1 MKNIRQEF
9 IENFSFDKEK
19 HILTQ
24 IKVFLFLLLFGNV
37 AIMAQGFVVKG
48 KVLDA
53 NDEPLIGAAIV
64 LKSQSTVG
72 TVADFDGNFTLEVPD
87 KNAVLTVSYLGMT
100 PQDVKVNGR
109 SMIVVVLR
117 EDSEMLEEVVVVGY
131 GQQKKASVVGAI
143 TQTKGEVLEKAGGV
157 SSLGSALTGKLPGVI
172 TSASTGMPG
181 EEDPQI
187 IIRTKSSWNNS
198 EPLILVDGIER
209 EMSSVDISSVE
220 SISVLKDASATA
232 VYGVKGANGVI
243 LITTKR
249 GQEGKANVQI
259 KANVTAKVVSK
270 LPEKYDA
277 YDTFYLMN
285 NSIEREAA
293 INPAGWSNYTP
304 AAIISKYRNPANAEE
319 WDRYPNVDWEDFLFK
334 NHTMSYNTSVNVS
347 GGTKVVK
354 YFAAADFVSEGD
366 LFKTFNNNRGYNS
379 GFGYNRINVRSNLDF
394 SLTKTTKFSTNLFGS
409 NAQRSL
415 PWQMAD
421 SDASY
426 WSAAYKS
433 APDAMRPIYS
443 NGMWGWY
450 APRDADVPNSAYLLA
465 TSGSERRTTT
475 KVTTDFILEQDLSM
489 ITKGLRFKANFS
501 MDYNFMENKRGVNDM
516 YNDSQRLWVN
526 PDTGEY
532 SYKFDPDS
540 GTGIDHVINPIY
552 WSTQAGSADI
562 GSTYRKLYYSF
573 QFDYSR
579 TFGKHEVTALGLF
592 SRLKEAQG
600 SVFPI
605 YREDWVFR
613 ATYNYAMKYF
623 FEANG
628 AYNGS
633 EKFGPDYRFAFF
645 PSLSAGWMLSEE
657 SFMNFLKE
665 KKILDMLKI
674 RASWGRVGDDSVVA
688 NWQRFTAGR
697 FLYKDQWSNSGNAI
711 MGTVSPDNSPYAFWK
726 ITTLGNSNIS
736 WETVEKRNLGIDYA
750 FFNGLV
756 AGSVDIFNDSRS
768 DILVDGASRSV
779 PSYFGATPPR
789 ANLGKV
795 NSHGYEL
802 EMRLNYVFANGLR
815 LWANGSMTHAVNEVK
830 FKDDAP
836 LLPDY
841 QKSAGHTIDQVYSYI
856 DHGNLATWDDV
867 IGSSAWT
874 TNNNNKL
881 PGDYN
886 IIDFNGD
893 GVVDTDDKAPYQY
906 STTPQNTYS
915 ASAGFEWKG
924 FSLYAQFYGVNN
936 VTREVNF
943 PTFRSTA
950 HVAYVEGEYWTPN
963 GSGVLPTPRW
973 GSTVDAAATGT
984 RYWYDG
990 SYVRLK
996 NVELSYTFKGEWLKK
1011 LGVNTARLYLN
1022 GDNLYMWTTM
1032 PDDRESN
1039 TGYSSG
1045 DGAYPT
1051 VRRFNIGIDITL

>member
-1 MKNIRQEF
+1 MKNVERKIQ
-9 IENFSFDKEK
+9 
-19 HILTQ
+19 
-24 IKVFLFLLLFGNV
+24 KVPFLLFCMLLWCLT
-37 AIMAQGFVVKG
+37 ASAQQGMKVKGTIFDSNGETIIGASVVVKG
-48 KVLDA
+48 NA
-53 NDEPLIGAAIV
+53 SIGTI
-64 LKSQSTVG
+64 S
-72 TVADFDGNFTLEVPD
+72 DFDGNFELNVPSRNSVLVISFVGMKTREVKASQNLIKVTLED
-87 KNAVLTVSYLGMT
+87 
-100 PQDVKVNGR
+100 
-109 SMIVVVLR
+109 
-117 EDSEMLEEVVVVGY
+117 DSQQLEEVVVVGY
-131 GQQKKASVVGAI
+131 GQQKKASVVGSI
-143 TQTKGEVLEKAGGV
+143 TQTSGKVLERAGGV
-157 SSLGSALTGKLPGVI
+157 SSLGAALTGNLPGVI
-172 TSASTGMPG
+172 TSTSTGMPG
-181 EEDPQI
+181 EEDPEI

-198 EPLILVDGIER
+198 EPLVLVDGIER

-249 GQEGKANVQI
+249 GKEGKANVQI
-259 KANVTAKVVSK
+259 KANMTAKVVSK

-304 AAIISKYRNPANAEE
+304 AAIIDKYRHPANIEE
-319 WDRYPNVDWEDFLFK
+319 WDRYPNVDWENYLFK
-334 NHTMSYNTSVNVS
+334 DYAMSYNTSVNVS
-347 GGTKVVK
+347 GGTSVVK

-366 LFKTFNNNRGYNS
+366 LFKTFDNNRGYNS

-409 NAQRSL
+409 NAQRTL
-415 PWQMAD
+415 PWAMAD

-465 TSGSERRTTT
+465 TSGTEKRTTT

-489 ITKGLRFKANFS
+489 LTKGLKFKANFS
-501 MDYNFMENKRGVNDM
+501 MDYNFVENSRGINDQ
-516 YNDSQRLWVN
+516 YNDAQRLWIN
-526 PDTGEY
+526 PDTGEP

-540 GTGIDHVINPIY
+540 GTGIDKVENPIY

-573 QFDYSR
+573 QLDYDR
-579 TFGKHEVTALGLF
+579 QFGDHEVTALGLF

-613 ATYNYAMKYF
+613 VTYNYAMRYF

-633 EKFGPDYRFAFF
+633 EKFGPNYRFAFF
-645 PSLSAGWMLSEE
+645 PSLSLGWMLSEE
-657 SFMNFLKE
+657 KFM
-665 KKILDMLKI
+665 KKLEFLDMLKI
-674 RASWGRVGDDSVVA
+674 RGSWGRVGDDSVVA
-688 NWQRFTAGR
+688 PWQRFSDTGR
-697 FLYKDQWSNSGNAI
+697 FLYKDQWLNSGNAV
-711 MGTVSPDNSPYAFWK
+711 MGTVSPDNSPYTFWQMTK
-726 ITTLGNSNIS
+726 LGNPNIS
-736 WETVEKRNLGIDYA
+736 WETVEKRNIGVDYA
-750 FFNGLV
+750 FLNGLI
-756 AGSVDIFNDSRS
+756 AGSVDVFNDTRTH
-768 DILVDGASRSV
+768 ILVDGGSRAI
-779 PSYFGATPPR
+779 PSYFGATAPR

-802 EMRLNYVFANGLR
+802 ELRLNHVFNNGLR
-815 LWANGSMTHAVNEVK
+815 AWLNASMTHAVNMVK

-836 LLPDY
+836 LLPAY
-841 QKSAGHTIDQVYSYI
+841 QKSAGHAIDQVYSYI

-867 IGSSAWT
+867 IGSTAWT
-874 TNNNNKL
+874 TGNNYKL

-886 IIDFNGD
+886 IIDFNAD
-893 GVVDTDDKAPYQY
+893 GVVDSDDTAPYQY
-906 STTPQNTYS
+906 STTPQNTYN
-915 ASAGFEWKG
+915 ASIGFEWKG
-924 FSLYAQFYGVNN
+924 FSCFAQFYGVNN

-950 HVAYVEGEYWTPN
+950 HVAYVEGEYWTPG
-963 GSGVLPTPRW
+963 GSGTLPTPRW
-973 GSTVDAAATGT
+973 GTTVDAAASGT

-990 SYVRLK
+990 SYIRLK

-1011 LGVNTARLYLN
+1011 LGVNTARIYLN

-1039 TGYSSG
+1039 TGFSSS

-1051 VRRFNIGIDITL
+1051 VRRFNLGIDITL

>member
-1 MKNIRQEF
+1 M
-9 IENFSFDKEK
+9 
-19 HILTQ
+19 
-24 IKVFLFLLLFGNV
+24 
-37 AIMAQGFVVKG
+37 
-48 KVLDA
+48 
-53 NDEPLIGAAIV
+53 
-64 LKSQSTVG
+64 
-72 TVADFDGNFTLEVPD
+72 
-87 KNAVLTVSYLGMT
+87 
-100 PQDVKVNGR
+100 
-109 SMIVVVLR
+109 
-117 EDSEMLEEVVVVGY
+117 
-131 GQQKKASVVGAI
+131 
-143 TQTKGEVLEKAGGV
+143 
-157 SSLGSALTGKLPGVI
+157 
-172 TSASTGMPG
+172 
-181 EEDPQI
+181 
-187 IIRTKSSWNNS
+187 
-198 EPLILVDGIER
+198 
-209 EMSSVDISSVE
+209 
-220 SISVLKDASATA
+220 KDASATA

-249 GQEGKANVQI
+249 GKEGKANVQI
-259 KANVTAKVVSK
+259 KANMTAKVVSK

-304 AAIISKYRNPANAEE
+304 AAIIDKYRHPANIEE
-319 WDRYPNVDWEDFLFK
+319 WDRYPNVDWENYLFK
-334 NHTMSYNTSVNVS
+334 DYAMSYNTSVNVS
-347 GGTKVVK
+347 GGTSVVK

-366 LFKTFNNNRGYNS
+366 LFKTFDNNRGYNS

-409 NAQRSL
+409 NAQRTL
-415 PWQMAD
+415 PWAMAD

-465 TSGSERRTTT
+465 TSGTEKRTTT

-489 ITKGLRFKANFS
+489 LTKGLKFKANFS
-501 MDYNFMENKRGVNDM
+501 MDYNFVENSRGINDQ
-516 YNDSQRLWVN
+516 YNDAQRLWIN
-526 PDTGEY
+526 PDTGEP

-540 GTGIDHVINPIY
+540 GTGIDKVENPIY

-573 QFDYSR
+573 QLDYDR
-579 TFGKHEVTALGLF
+579 QFGDHEVTALGLF

-613 ATYNYAMKYF
+613 VTYNYAMRYF

-633 EKFGPDYRFAFF
+633 EKFGPNYRFAFF
-645 PSLSAGWMLSEE
+645 PSLSLGWMLSEE
-657 SFMNFLKE
+657 KFM
-665 KKILDMLKI
+665 KKLEFLDMLKI
-674 RASWGRVGDDSVVA
+674 RGSWGRVGDDSVVA
-688 NWQRFTAGR
+688 PWQRFSDTGR
-697 FLYKDQWSNSGNAI
+697 FLYKDQWLNSGNAV
-711 MGTVSPDNSPYAFWK
+711 MGTVSPDNSPYTFWQMTK
-726 ITTLGNSNIS
+726 LGNPNIS
-736 WETVEKRNLGIDYA
+736 WETVEKRNIGVDYA
-750 FFNGLV
+750 FLNGLI
-756 AGSVDIFNDSRS
+756 AGSVDVFNDTRTH
-768 DILVDGASRSV
+768 ILVDGGSRAI
-779 PSYFGATPPR
+779 PSYFGATAPR

-802 EMRLNYVFANGLR
+802 ELRLNHVFNNGLR
-815 LWANGSMTHAVNEVK
+815 AWLNASMTHAVNMVK

-836 LLPDY
+836 LLPAY
-841 QKSAGHTIDQVYSYI
+841 QKSAGHAIDQVYSYI

-867 IGSSAWT
+867 IGSTAWT
-874 TNNNNKL
+874 TGNNYKL

-886 IIDFNGD
+886 IIDFNAD
-893 GVVDTDDKAPYQY
+893 GVVDSDDTAPYQY
-906 STTPQNTYS
+906 STTPQNTYN
-915 ASAGFEWKG
+915 ASIGFEWKG
-924 FSLYAQFYGVNN
+924 FSCFAQFYGVNN

-950 HVAYVEGEYWTPN
+950 HVAYVEGEYWTPG
-963 GSGVLPTPRW
+963 GSGTLPTPRW
-973 GSTVDAAATGT
+973 GTTVDAAASGT

-990 SYVRLK
+990 SYIRLK

-1011 LGVNTARLYLN
+1011 LGVNTARIYLN

-1039 TGYSSG
+1039 TGFSSS

-1051 VRRFNIGIDITL
+1051 VRRFNLGIDITL

>member
-1 MKNIRQEF
+1 MKNIRQKYL
-9 IENFSFDKEK
+9 ENSSAIWKMLL
-19 HILTQ
+19 IRSY
-24 IKVFLFLLLFGNV
+24 IFLLLFLSCGISLMGQNG
-37 AIMAQGFVVKG
+37 ILVKG

-53 NDEPLIGAAIV
+53 NNEPLIGATVA
-64 LKSQSTVG
+64 LKGNTSVG
-72 TVADFDGNFTLEVPD
+72 TIADFDGNFSIEVPSR
-87 KNAVLTVSYLGMT
+87 NSVLTVSYLGMT
-100 PQDVKVNGR
+100 SQDVKVNGKTI
-109 SMIVVVLR
+109 MVIVLHEDTEVL
-117 EDSEMLEEVVVVGY
+117 DEVVVVGY

-172 TSASTGMPG
+172 TSSSTGMPG
-181 EEDPQI
+181 EEDPEI

-249 GQEGKANVQI
+249 GKEGKADVQI

-285 NSIEREAA
+285 NSIEREAC

-304 AAIISKYRNPANAEE
+304 AGIIDKYRHPANWEE
-319 WDRYPNVDWEDFLFK
+319 WDRYPNVDWEDYLFK
-334 NHTMSYNTSVNVS
+334 DYAMSYNTSVNVS
-347 GGTKVVK
+347 GGTQVVK

-366 LFKTFNNNRGYNS
+366 LFKTFDNNRGYRS

-409 NAQRSL
+409 NAQRTL
-415 PWQMAD
+415 PWEMAD
-421 SDASY
+421 NDATY

-465 TSGSERRTTT
+465 TSGTEKRTTT

-489 ITKGLRFKANFS
+489 LTKGLKFKASFS
-501 MDYNFMENKRGVNDM
+501 MDYNFIENKRGINDQ
-516 YNDSQRLWVN
+516 YNDSQRIWVN
-526 PDTGEY
+526 PDTGEI

-540 GTGIDHVINPIY
+540 GTGIDKVENPIY

-573 QFDYSR
+573 QLDYAR

-613 ATYNYAMKYF
+613 ATYNYAMRYF

-633 EKFGPDYRFAFF
+633 EKFGPNYRFAFF
-645 PSLSAGWMLSEE
+645 PSLSAGWMISEE
-657 SFMNFLKE
+657 PFMKFLRE
-665 KKILDMLKI
+665 NKILEMLKV
-674 RASWGRVGDDSVVA
+674 RLSWGRVGDDSVVPS
-688 NWQRFTAGR
+688 WQRFSAGR
-697 FLYKDQWSNSGNAI
+697 FLYKDQWRNSGNAV
-711 MGTVSPDNSPYAFWK
+711 MGSVSPDNSPYTFWS
-726 ITTLGNSNIS
+726 ISTLGNPNIS
-736 WETVEKRNLGIDYA
+736 WETVEKRNFGLDYA
-750 FFNGLV
+750 FWGGLI
-756 AGSVDIFNDSRS
+756 AGSVDIFNDTRTN
-768 DILVDGASRSV
+768 ILVDGSSRAV

-802 EMRLNYVFANGLR
+802 EIRLNHVFNNGFRAWLN
-815 LWANGSMTHAVNEVK
+815 ASMTHAINEIK

-836 LLPDY
+836 LLPAY

-856 DHGNLATWDDV
+856 NHGNLATWDDV
-867 IGSSAWT
+867 IGSSSWT
-874 TNNNNKL
+874 TGNSNKL

-893 GVVDTDDKAPYQY
+893 GIVDADDRAPYQY

-915 ASAGFEWKG
+915 ASLGFDWKG
-924 FSLYAQFYGVNN
+924 FSFYAQFYGVNN

-950 HVAYVEGEYWTPN
+950 HVAYVEGDYWTPT
-963 GSGVLPTPRW
+963 GSGTLPTPRW
-973 GSTVDAAATGT
+973 GTTVDAAASGT

-990 SYVRLK
+990 SYIRLK
-996 NVELSYTFKGEWLKK
+996 NVELSYTFKGNWLKK
-1011 LGVNTARLYLN
+1011 IGVNSARVYLN

-1039 TGYSSG
+1039 TGFSSS

-1051 VRRFNIGIDITL
+1051 VRRFNLGFDITL

>member
-1 MKNIRQEF
+1 MKNVERKIQ
-9 IENFSFDKEK
+9 
-19 HILTQ
+19 
-24 IKVFLFLLLFGNV
+24 KVPFLLFCMLLWCLT
-37 AIMAQGFVVKG
+37 ASAQQGMKVKGTIFDSNGETIIGASVVVKG
-48 KVLDA
+48 
-53 NDEPLIGAAIV
+53 NTSIGTI
-64 LKSQSTVG
+64 S
-72 TVADFDGNFTLEVPD
+72 DFDGNFELNVPSRNSVLVISFVGMKTKEVKATQNLIKVTLED
-87 KNAVLTVSYLGMT
+87 
-100 PQDVKVNGR
+100 
-109 SMIVVVLR
+109 
-117 EDSEMLEEVVVVGY
+117 DSQQLEEVVVVGY
-131 GQQKKASVVGAI
+131 GQQKKASVVGSI
-143 TQTKGEVLEKAGGV
+143 TQTSGKVLERAGGV
-157 SSLGSALTGKLPGVI
+157 SSLGAALTGNLPGVI
-172 TSASTGMPG
+172 TSTSTGMPG
-181 EEDPQI
+181 EEDPEI

-198 EPLILVDGIER
+198 EPLVLVDGIER

-249 GQEGKANVQI
+249 GKEGKANVQI
-259 KANVTAKVVSK
+259 KANMTAKVVSK

-304 AAIISKYRNPANAEE
+304 AAIIDKYRHPANIEE
-319 WDRYPNVDWEDFLFK
+319 WDRYPNVDWEDYLFK
-334 NHTMSYNTSVNVS
+334 DYAMSYNTSVNVS
-347 GGTKVVK
+347 GGTSVVK

-366 LFKTFNNNRGYNS
+366 LFNTFDNNRGYNS

-409 NAQRSL
+409 NAQRTL
-415 PWQMAD
+415 PWAMAD

-465 TSGSERRTTT
+465 TSGTEKRTTT

-489 ITKGLRFKANFS
+489 LTKGLKFKANFS
-501 MDYNFMENKRGVNDM
+501 MDYNFVENSRGINDQ
-516 YNDSQRLWVN
+516 YNDSQRLWID
-526 PDTGEY
+526 PDTGEP

-540 GTGIDHVINPIY
+540 GTGIDKVENPIY
-552 WSTQAGSADI
+552 WATQAGSADI

-573 QFDYSR
+573 QFDYNR
-579 TFGKHEVTALGLF
+579 QFGDHEVTALGLF

-613 ATYNYAMKYF
+613 VTYNYAMRYF

-645 PSLSAGWMLSEE
+645 PSLSLGWMLSEE
-657 SFMNFLKE
+657 KFM
-665 KKILDMLKI
+665 KKLEFLDMLKI
-674 RASWGRVGDDSVVA
+674 RASWGRVGDDSVVPS
-688 NWQRFTAGR
+688 WQRFSDTGR
-697 FLYKDQWSNSGNAI
+697 FLYKDQWVNSGNAV
-711 MGTVSPDNSPYAFWK
+711 MGTVSPDNSPYTFWQMTK
-726 ITTLGNSNIS
+726 LGNPNIS
-736 WETVEKRNLGIDYA
+736 WETVEKRNIGLDYA
-750 FFNGLV
+750 FLNGLI
-756 AGSVDIFNDSRS
+756 AGSVDVFNDTRTH
-768 DILVDGASRSV
+768 ILVDGSSRAI
-779 PSYFGATPPR
+779 PSYFGATAPR

-802 EMRLNYVFANGLR
+802 ELRLNHVFNNGLR
-815 LWANGSMTHAVNEVK
+815 AWLNASMTHAVNMVK

-836 LLPDY
+836 LLPAY
-841 QKSAGHTIDQVYSYI
+841 QKSAGHAIDQVYSYI

-867 IGSSAWT
+867 IGSTAWT
-874 TNNNNKL
+874 TGNNYKL

-886 IIDFNGD
+886 IIDFNAD
-893 GVVDTDDKAPYQY
+893 GVVDSDDTAPYQY
-906 STTPQNTYS
+906 STTPQNTYN
-915 ASAGFEWKG
+915 ASIGFEWKG
-924 FSLYAQFYGVNN
+924 FSCFAQFYGVNN

-950 HVAYVEGEYWTPN
+950 HVAYVEGEYWTPG
-963 GSGVLPTPRW
+963 GSGTLPTPRW
-973 GSTVDAAATGT
+973 GTTVDAAASGT

-990 SYVRLK
+990 SYIRLK

-1011 LGVNTARLYLN
+1011 LGVNTARIYLN

-1039 TGYSSG
+1039 TGFSSS

-1051 VRRFNIGIDITL
+1051 VRRFNLGIDITL

>member
-1 MKNIRQEF
+1 MKNVERKIQ
-9 IENFSFDKEK
+9 
-19 HILTQ
+19 
-24 IKVFLFLLLFGNV
+24 KVPFLLFCMLLWCLT
-37 AIMAQGFVVKG
+37 ASAQQGMKVKGTIFDSNGETIIGASVVVKG
-48 KVLDA
+48 NA
-53 NDEPLIGAAIV
+53 SIGTI
-64 LKSQSTVG
+64 S
-72 TVADFDGNFTLEVPD
+72 DFDGNFELNVPSRNSVLVISFVGMKTREVKASQNLIKVTLED
-87 KNAVLTVSYLGMT
+87 
-100 PQDVKVNGR
+100 
-109 SMIVVVLR
+109 
-117 EDSEMLEEVVVVGY
+117 DSQQLEEVVVVGY
-131 GQQKKASVVGAI
+131 GQQKKASVVGSI
-143 TQTKGEVLEKAGGV
+143 TQTSGKVLERAGGV
-157 SSLGSALTGKLPGVI
+157 SSLGAALTGNLPGVI
-172 TSASTGMPG
+172 TSTSTGMPG
-181 EEDPQI
+181 EEDPEI

-198 EPLILVDGIER
+198 EPLVLVDGIER

-249 GQEGKANVQI
+249 GKEGKANVQV
-259 KANVTAKVVSK
+259 KANMTAKVVSK

-304 AAIISKYRNPANAEE
+304 AAIIDKYRHPANIEE
-319 WDRYPNVDWEDFLFK
+319 WDRYPNVDWENYLFK
-334 NHTMSYNTSVNVS
+334 DYAMSYNTSVNVS
-347 GGTKVVK
+347 GGTSVVK

-366 LFKTFNNNRGYNS
+366 LFKTFDNNRGYNS

-409 NAQRSL
+409 NAQRTL
-415 PWQMAD
+415 PWAMAD

-465 TSGSERRTTT
+465 TSGTEKRTTT

-489 ITKGLRFKANFS
+489 LTKGLRFKANFS
-501 MDYNFMENKRGVNDM
+501 MDYNFVEKSRGINDQ
-516 YNDSQRLWVN
+516 YNDAQRLWIN
-526 PDTGEY
+526 PDTGEP

-540 GTGIDHVINPIY
+540 GTGIDKVENPIY

-573 QFDYSR
+573 QLDYDR
-579 TFGKHEVTALGLF
+579 QFGDHEVTALGLF

-613 ATYNYAMKYF
+613 VTYNYAMRYF

-645 PSLSAGWMLSEE
+645 PSLSLGWMLSEE
-657 SFMNFLKE
+657 KFM
-665 KKILDMLKI
+665 KKLEFLDMLKI
-674 RASWGRVGDDSVVA
+674 RGSWGRVGDDSVVA
-688 NWQRFTAGR
+688 PWQRFSDTGR
-697 FLYKDQWSNSGNAI
+697 FLYKDQWLNSGNAV
-711 MGTVSPDNSPYAFWK
+711 MGTVSPDNSPYTFWQMTK
-726 ITTLGNSNIS
+726 LGNPNIS
-736 WETVEKRNLGIDYA
+736 WETVEKRNIGVDYA
-750 FFNGLV
+750 FLNGLI
-756 AGSVDIFNDSRS
+756 AGSVDVFNDTRTH
-768 DILVDGASRSV
+768 ILVDGGSRAI
-779 PSYFGATPPR
+779 PSYFGATAPR

-802 EMRLNYVFANGLR
+802 ELRLNHVFNNGLR
-815 LWANGSMTHAVNEVK
+815 AWLNASMTHAVNMVK

-836 LLPDY
+836 LLPAY
-841 QKSAGHTIDQVYSYI
+841 QKSAGHAIDQVYSYI

-867 IGSSAWT
+867 IGSTAWT
-874 TNNNNKL
+874 TGNNYKL

-886 IIDFNGD
+886 IIDFNAD
-893 GVVDTDDKAPYQY
+893 GVVDSDDTAPYQY
-906 STTPQNTYS
+906 STTPQNTYN
-915 ASAGFEWKG
+915 ASIGFEWKG
-924 FSLYAQFYGVNN
+924 FSCFAQFYGVNN

-950 HVAYVEGEYWTPN
+950 HVAYVEGEYWTPG
-963 GSGVLPTPRW
+963 GSGTLPTPRW
-973 GSTVDAAATGT
+973 GTTVDAAASGT

-990 SYVRLK
+990 SYIRLK

-1011 LGVNTARLYLN
+1011 LGVNTARIYLN

-1039 TGYSSG
+1039 TGFSSS

-1051 VRRFNIGIDITL
+1051 VRRFNLGIDITL

>member
-1 MKNIRQEF
+1 MKNVERKIQ
-9 IENFSFDKEK
+9 K
-19 HILTQ
+19 LP
-24 IKVFLFLLLFGNV
+24 FLLFCMLLWCLT
-37 AIMAQGFVVKG
+37 ASAQQGMKVKGTIFDSNGETIIGASVVVKG
-48 KVLDA
+48 NA
-53 NDEPLIGAAIV
+53 SIGTI
-64 LKSQSTVG
+64 S
-72 TVADFDGNFTLEVPD
+72 DFDGNFELNVPSRNSVLVISFVGMKTKEVKASQNLIKVTLED
-87 KNAVLTVSYLGMT
+87 
-100 PQDVKVNGR
+100 
-109 SMIVVVLR
+109 
-117 EDSEMLEEVVVVGY
+117 DSQQLEEVVVVGY
-131 GQQKKASVVGAI
+131 GQQKKASVVGSI
-143 TQTKGEVLEKAGGV
+143 TQTSGKVLERAGGV
-157 SSLGSALTGKLPGVI
+157 SSLGAALTGNLPGVI
-172 TSASTGMPG
+172 TSTSTGMPG
-181 EEDPQI
+181 EEDPEI

-198 EPLILVDGIER
+198 EPLVLVDGIER

-249 GQEGKANVQI
+249 GKEGKANVQI
-259 KANVTAKVVSK
+259 KANMTAKVVSK

-304 AAIISKYRNPANAEE
+304 AAIIDKYRHPANIEE
-319 WDRYPNVDWEDFLFK
+319 WDRYPNVDWENYLFK
-334 NHTMSYNTSVNVS
+334 DYAMSYNTSVNVS
-347 GGTKVVK
+347 GGTSVVK

-366 LFKTFNNNRGYNS
+366 LFKTFDNNRGYNS

-409 NAQRSL
+409 NAQRTL
-415 PWQMAD
+415 PWAMAD

-465 TSGSERRTTT
+465 TSGTEKRTTT

-489 ITKGLRFKANFS
+489 LTKGLKFKANFS
-501 MDYNFMENKRGVNDM
+501 MDYNFVENSRGINDQ
-516 YNDSQRLWVN
+516 YNDAQRLWIN
-526 PDTGEY
+526 PDTGEP

-540 GTGIDHVINPIY
+540 GTGIDKVENPIY

-573 QFDYSR
+573 QLDYDR
-579 TFGKHEVTALGLF
+579 QFGDHEVTALGLF

-613 ATYNYAMKYF
+613 VTYNYAMRYF

-633 EKFGPDYRFAFF
+633 EKFGPNYRFAFF
-645 PSLSAGWMLSEE
+645 PSLSLGWMLSEE
-657 SFMNFLKE
+657 KFM
-665 KKILDMLKI
+665 KKLEFLDMLKI
-674 RASWGRVGDDSVVA
+674 RGSWGRVGDDSVVA
-688 NWQRFTAGR
+688 PWQRFSDTGR
-697 FLYKDQWSNSGNAI
+697 FLYKDQWLNSGNAV
-711 MGTVSPDNSPYAFWK
+711 MGTVSPDNSPYTFWQMTK
-726 ITTLGNSNIS
+726 LGNPNIS
-736 WETVEKRNLGIDYA
+736 WETVEKRNIGVDYA
-750 FFNGLV
+750 FLNGLI
-756 AGSVDIFNDSRS
+756 AGSVDVFNDTRTH
-768 DILVDGASRSV
+768 ILVDGGSRAI
-779 PSYFGATPPR
+779 PSYFGATAPR

-802 EMRLNYVFANGLR
+802 ELRLNHVFNNGLR
-815 LWANGSMTHAVNEVK
+815 AWLNASMTHAVNMVK

-836 LLPDY
+836 LLPAY
-841 QKSAGHTIDQVYSYI
+841 QKSAGHAIDQVYSYI

-867 IGSSAWT
+867 IGSTAWT
-874 TNNNNKL
+874 TGNNYKL

-886 IIDFNGD
+886 IIDFNAD
-893 GVVDTDDKAPYQY
+893 GVVDSDDTAPYQY
-906 STTPQNTYS
+906 STTPQNTYN
-915 ASAGFEWKG
+915 ASIGFEWKG
-924 FSLYAQFYGVNN
+924 FSCFAQFYGVNN

-950 HVAYVEGEYWTPN
+950 HVAYVEGEYWTPG
-963 GSGVLPTPRW
+963 GSGTLPTPRW
-973 GSTVDAAATGT
+973 GTTVDAAASGT

-990 SYVRLK
+990 SYIRLK

-1011 LGVNTARLYLN
+1011 LGVNTARIYLN

-1039 TGYSSG
+1039 TGFSSS

-1051 VRRFNIGIDITL
+1051 VRRFNLGIDITL